1 VIDAWLMLPLPALIG
16 SIVGFYSL
24 TALLLVY
31 LCFGRATG
39 AWVQSF
45 KGVVAP
51 FFGAI
56 VVILGILVGFLA
68 NDVWDRNRRASGAVR
83 NEAAS
88 LTSLHDLV
96 SASGLTNAGI
106 GRAIR
111 AYLCAVVEKEWPSME
126 DGEASPEAEAAQDQL
141 LRVVSSLEPAPNG
154 GPALDRLLLDMA
166 LKVREARGERLTLSA
181 DYSENQ
187 KWACVLLFAL
197 MGQVSLAA
205 VHLDRARPQIAAMVI
220 FTVGIVTV
228 IGLVAA
234 HELPFSPPLVVSP
247 EPLAELLKIVPDN

>member
-1 VIDAWLMLPLPALIG
+1 MAKHGRRRGVPRGG
-16 SIVGFYSL
+16 SG
-24 TALLLVY
+24 T
-31 LCFGRATG
+31 RP
-39 AWVQSF
+39 
-45 KGVVAP
+45 VVASRIQLGTRAKWRP
-51 FFGAI
+51 GA
-56 VVILGILVGFLA
+56 
-68 NDVWDRNRRASGAVR
+68 R
-83 NEAAS
+83 
-88 LTSLHDLV
+88 
-96 SASGLTNAGI
+96 
-106 GRAIR
+106 
-111 AYLCAVVEKEWPSME
+111 P
-126 DGEASPEAEAAQDQL
+126 
-141 LRVVSSLEPAPNG
+141 PA
-154 GPALDRLLLDMA
+154 LDMA

-187 KWACVLLFAL
+187 KWACGLLFAL